1 MTALCV
7 RQAVRQGVQGSRQ
20 VCAGTEGQLLL
31 LLPWLTRRLPLSW
44 LLAKMRQASA
54 TQMALLLRGLCSTEA
69 QIRQPRWEKPASRE
83 APQQH
88 IADPR
93 SAAPARRRVPVRSCS
108 RGELPV

>member
-31 LLPWLTRRLPLSW
+31 LLPWRPRDCPSAARTHRPLREGLPAQRHRSASLT
-44 LLAKMRQASA
+44 
-54 TQMALLLRGLCSTEA
+54 E
-69 QIRQPRWEKPASRE
+69 EEPASRE

-88 IADPR
+88 IAASSKR
-93 SAAPARRRVPVRSCS
+93 
-108 RGELPV
+108 LPWQDAVSI